1 MSDELVLKGQ
11 NSALRLQVNWRE
23 SFKASAKL
31 LVDFYFKNQNN
42 IGIDFADL
50 LASLGLGQK
59 ITPESLA
66 GLLINRALIQAMAG
80 IISTYCEE
88 WKQLTPAERERLNDH
103 LLSQLPIEGSNLE
116 IDRDFLDRPETFGG
130 LAEAQAWMEL
140 WLQDLV
146 ASAADVRAM
155 SARLPSYFICALHDE
170 FRENR
175 DKYQPLTTHFADTPV
190 SDAYQRE
197 MGWRRYT
204 AWLDK
209 QLDEPIFAETFGI
222 RHLYVHLCAYY
233 IETKEND
240 RQDSSKTEEIR
251 HARDLESAMDE
262 WLVDGKAPRLR
273 LISGG
278 PGSGKSTFTKWWAA
292 RVATKGNF
300 KVWHI
305 ALNHL
310 NLTGDLEGKL
320 KDFAT
325 RNLYLKGNPLDEP
338 NILIIFDGLDELA
351 LSGKVGL
358 AAAENFTEQIC
369 TLVQANNQHL
379 KVLISGRDAI
389 VHSQINKF
397 SKAAQIWYLLP
408 YYLSESTAEQYQ
420 AEPQDLLEKDR
431 RDTWWQKYGRL
442 KDKQYAGL
450 PESLRKNNLDEITS
464 QPILNYLVAIS
475 DSFLQDRIDEATT
488 RNQIYQS
495 LLQKV
500 HERGWA
506 EGNKAIGNTGHRI
519 TQSISFA
526 DFQLILEEVGL
537 CAWHGDGRKVTEAA
551 IVDHCNTNTE
561 VKKLLPDFSENFK
574 NSGRARI
581 TKLLTAFHFQALGAS
596 DATFEFTHKSFGEF
610 LTAKRLVRTIEEIN
624 EEYRKVRRG
633 WTEKVSLK
641 HWAEV
646 CKSGTLD
653 FDILEFIRQEVG
665 LIYRKQPELIE
676 QWQETCCKLIDH
688 LLREGLPMEEF
699 CELSFYHM
707 NNRAIQAEIM
717 LLALLNACAICT
729 KKLSTI
735 DWIDDRTFGTWLARM
750 QGQRAYLDFSI
761 VAACLSWLNLDGA
774 ILAWA
779 SLGDANLDGASLNR
793 ANLNR
798 ANLNGAIL
806 DGAILDGASLN
817 GAILDG
823 AILDRAILDGAIL
836 YFSSLIEASLV
847 EASLNGANLDGA
859 NLDLSSLN
867 GANLNGA
874 SLVDTSLNGANLNG
888 ANLNG
893 ASLVDTSLNGANLN
907 GANLNGADLDGA
919 NLDEANLQNIS
930 WNRDT
935 NWENIRGLAS
945 AMNVPEKLK
954 QQLGLK

>member
-1 MSDELVLKGQ
+1 MADELVIRGQ

-50 LASLGLGQK
+50 LASVGFGQK

-88 WKQLTPAERERLNDH
+88 WKQLNPAERTGLNEH
-103 LLSQLPIEGSNLE
+103 LLSQIPIEGSKIE
-116 IDRDFLDRPETFGG
+116 IDRDFLERPETFGG
-130 LAEAQAWMEL
+130 LAEAQTWMEL

-155 SARLPSYFICALHDE
+155 SARLPSYFTCALHDE
-170 FRENR
+170 LRENR
-175 DKYQPLTTHFADTPV
+175 DKYQPLTTHFADTLV

-222 RHLYVHLCAYY
+222 RPLYVPLCAYY
-233 IETKEND
+233 IQCEEID
-240 RQDSSKTEEIR
+240 RQDSSKTEETR

-262 WLVDGKAPRLR
+262 WLADGKAPRLR

-292 RVATKGNF
+292 RVAATGNF

-310 NLTGDLEGKL
+310 NFTGDLESKL
-320 KDFAT
+320 TDFAT
-325 RNLYLKGNPLDEP
+325 KNPYLKGNPLDEP
-338 NILIIFDGLDELA
+338 KILIIFDGLDELA

-358 AAAENFTEQIC
+358 AAAENFTEQFC
-369 TLVQANNQHL
+369 TLVQANSQHL

-397 SKAAQIWYLLP
+397 SKPEQIWYLLP
-408 YYLSESTAEQYQ
+408 YYLSEDTAKQYQ
-420 AEPQDLLEKDR
+420 SEPQDLLKKDCR
-431 RDTWWQKYGRL
+431 NIWWQQYGRV
-442 KDKQYAGL
+442 KGQNYEEL
-450 PESLRKNNLDEITS
+450 PNSLRRKNLDEITS

-475 DSFLQDRIDEATT
+475 DSFLQNKIDEETT

-500 HERGWA
+500 YERGWA
-506 EGNKAIGNTGHRI
+506 DRNKATGNLGHPI

-537 CAWHGDGRKVTEAA
+537 CAWHGDGRTVTEAA
-551 IVDHCNTNTE
+551 IVNHCNSTKE
-561 VKKLLPDFSENFK
+561 VQHLLSYFSENLRS
-574 NSGRARI
+574 SGQARI
-581 TKLLTAFHFQALGAS
+581 TKLFTAFHFQARGS
-596 DATFEFTHKSFGEF
+596 VDSTFEFTHKSFGEF
-610 LTAKRLVRTIEEIN
+610 LTAKRLVRAMEEIN

-641 HWAEV
+641 YWAEV

-653 FDILEFIRQEVG
+653 FDILEFIRQEVRF
-665 LIYRKQPELIE
+665 IYRERPELIE
-676 QWQETCCKLIDH
+676 QWQETCCKLIEY
-688 LLREGLPMEEF
+688 LLRDGLPMEEF
-699 CELSFYHM
+699 GGLSFYQM

-729 KKLSTI
+729 EKLSII
-735 DWIDDRTFGTWLARM
+735 DWIDARTFGTWLARM
-750 QGQRAYLDFSI
+750 QGQRAYSDFSISDFSI
-761 VAACLSWLNLDGA
+761 VAVCLSWLNLDGA
-774 ILAWA
+774 RLY
-779 SLGDANLDGASLNR
+779 GASLY
-793 ANLNR
+793 
-798 ANLNGAIL
+798 
-806 DGAILDGASLN
+806 GASLV
-817 GAILDG
+817 G
-823 AILDRAILDGAIL
+823 
-836 YFSSLIEASLV
+836 SSLV
-847 EASLNGANLDGA
+847 EASLNGASLDRANLGWANLDGA
-859 NLDLSSLN
+859 RLY
-867 GANLNGA
+867 GA
-874 SLVDTSLNGANLNG
+874 SLDRANLG
-888 ANLNG
+888 W
-893 ASLVDTSLNGANLN
+893 
-907 GANLNGADLDGA
+907 
-919 NLDEANLQNIS
+919 ANLQNIS
-930 WNRDT
+930 WDKYT
-935 NWENIRGLAS
+935 NWEDVWRLKTAV
-945 AMNVPEKLK
+945 NVPEKLK
-954 QQLGLK
+954 QQLGLQ